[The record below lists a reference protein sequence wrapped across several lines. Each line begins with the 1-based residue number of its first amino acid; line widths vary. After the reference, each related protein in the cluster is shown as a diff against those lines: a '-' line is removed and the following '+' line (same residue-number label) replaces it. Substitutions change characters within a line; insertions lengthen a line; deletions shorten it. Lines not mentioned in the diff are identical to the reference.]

1 MQQQNRNKFD
11 KKIPQN
17 KIKQVFWERGTSL
30 QGWKWIA
37 IDFWTGCPEIKA
49 DTLVKC

>member
-1 MQQQNRNKFD
+1 MHKYD

-17 KIKQVFWERGTSL
+17 KIGQVFCGKSTGL

-49 DTLVKC
+49 VALVKF